1 MSSPSFGLITPSYA
15 PDFQRCQLLS
25 TTIAQYLRPPFA
37 HYIVV
42 DRCDLPLFKPLA
54 NAHTEILTVES
65 IVPGWIGRE
74 PMWRKFWLS
83 ARGGLVRNW
92 ILQQTVK
99 IALAQQ
105 IPEEVAVFV
114 DSDVAFVRSFDLTQF
129 ADRSRVRLYRND
141 IGNAVQRDYHRPWH
155 QVAQRLLNL
164 PIDDVNIPDY
174 IGNLITW
181 RRAHVVQLCQHLEA
195 QSGRSW
201 FATLARE
208 WQWSEYILYGLFVDR
223 VLGQQAQH
231 YPVGI
236 NPCHDYWFPQ
246 PLADAALRDWLG
258 HIQPEHVAVMI
269 SAKSGMAVDRY
280 APFLFPPSLTQVIHS
295 SKL

>member
-1 MSSPSFGLITPSYA
+1 MPHPAFGLITPSYA

-25 TTIAQYLRPPFA
+25 ATIAQYLRPPFT

-42 DRCDLPLFKPLA
+42 DRCDLPLFATLA
-54 NAHTEILTVES
+54 NAHTEILTVEA

-74 PMWRKFWLS
+74 PMWRKFWVS
-83 ARGGLVRNW
+83 GRAGLVRNW

-105 IPEEVAVFV
+105 IPEDVAVFV
-114 DSDVAFVRSFDLTQF
+114 DSDVAFVRSLDLTQF
-129 ADRSRVRLYRND
+129 VAGSRVRLYRD
-141 IGNAVQRDYHRPWH
+141 DMGNIAQRDYHRPWH
-155 QVAQRLLNL
+155 QVASRLLNI
-164 PIDDVNIPDY
+164 PMNEQYIPDY

-181 RRAHVVQLCQHLEA
+181 RRDHVVQLCQHLEA

-223 VLGQQAQH
+223 VLGDRSQH
-231 YPVGI
+231 YTMDL

-246 PLADAALRDWLG
+246 PLADEALRAWIG
-258 HIQPEHVAVMI
+258 QMQPEHVAVMI
-269 SAKSGMAVDRY
+269 SAKSGMNVDRY
-280 APFLFPPSLTQVIHS
+280 ARLLENQSVTEFSPP
-295 SKL
+295 